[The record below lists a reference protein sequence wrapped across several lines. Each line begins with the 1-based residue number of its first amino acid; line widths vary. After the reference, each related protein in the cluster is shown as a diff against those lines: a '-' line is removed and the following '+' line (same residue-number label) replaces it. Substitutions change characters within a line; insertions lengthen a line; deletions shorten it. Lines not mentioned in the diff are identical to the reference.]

1 MSKQIRVLHFQGRMG
16 KGGAETFM
24 MNAFR
29 NIDRNKVQFD
39 FLIYHDFGDVR
50 PYNDEI
56 HSLGGHIYSVPNPKK
71 NIIAYIKAV
80 KKLLKDKKFDV
91 VHSEV
96 FFGGGLNLFLAKKAG
111 IKKRIVHSH
120 ATSDGKG
127 KNLPLKML
135 RKIFDRLMKENA
147 TDFLACSHE
156 AGVALY
162 GKEQPFVFVP
172 NGIDLELYRNIPESK
187 ITIRKSL
194 NIPADAFVVGN
205 IGRFEDQKNHLF
217 LIDIFEQVIKKNKN
231 SHLVLIGE
239 GSLFSKVNEK
249 VIRKGLA
256 EKVSFL
262 GVRNDIPQLLKSMD
276 VFLMPSLYEGL
287 PISAVEA
294 QAANLKLVLSNE
306 VSKETRI
313 SENVHFISLN
323 EEPKQWA
330 KIALQ
335 EPLQNFPYKEMEIY
349 DMKKT
354 AEQLEKIYLSR
365 LGEIS
370 DEFDCNR

>member
-29 NIDRNKVQFD
+29 NIDRDKIVFD
-39 FLIYHDFGDVR
+39 FLIYHDFEDVR

-56 HSLGGHIYSVPNPKK
+56 HSFGGHIYSVPNPKK

-80 KKLLKDKKFDV
+80 KKLLKDKDFDV

-96 FFGGGLNLFLAKKAG
+96 FFGGGLNLLLAKKAG
-111 IKKRIVHSH
+111 IKKRVVHSH

-127 KNLPLKML
+127 KNVILKML
-135 RKIFDRLMKENA
+135 RKFFDKLMRENA

-156 AGVALY
+156 AGIALY

-172 NGIDLELYRNIPESK
+172 NGIDLELYRNVSETK
-187 ITIRKSL
+187 AAIRESL
-194 NIPADAFVVGN
+194 NISEDAFVVGN
-205 IGRFEDQKNHLF
+205 IGRFEEQKNHSF
-217 LIDIFEQVIKKNKN
+217 LIDIFEQTIKLHENC
-231 SHLVLIGE
+231 HLILIGE
-239 GSLFSKVNEK
+239 GSLFPAITEK
-249 VIRKGLA
+249 VRSKGLEA
-256 EKVSFL
+256 KVSFL
-262 GVRNDIPQLLKSMD
+262 GVRDDIPQLLKSMD

-294 QAANLKLVLSNE
+294 QAANLKLVLSSE
-306 VSKETRI
+306 VAEETKL
-313 SENVHFISLN
+313 SENVHFVSLD
-323 EEPKQWA
+323 EKPEQWA
-330 KIALQ
+330 RIILQ
-335 EPLQNFPYKEMEIY
+335 EPLQNSPYKEMEIY

-354 AEQLEKIYLSR
+354 AEQLERIYLNR
-365 LGEIS
+365 LGEVN
-370 DEFDCNR
+370 E

>member
-24 MNAFR
+24 MNTFR

-39 FLIYHDFGDVR
+39 FLIYHDFEDVR

-56 HSLGGHIYSVPNPKK
+56 HSLGGHVYSVPNPKK
-71 NIIAYIKAV
+71 NILAYIKAV

-127 KNLPLKML
+127 KNIALKIL
-135 RKIFDRLMKENA
+135 RIFFDKLMKENA

-156 AGVALY
+156 AGIALY
-162 GKEQPFVFVP
+162 GKKQPFVFVP
-172 NGIDLELYRNIPESK
+172 NGIDLELYRNVPETKAS
-187 ITIRKSL
+187 IRKTL
-194 NIPADAFVVGN
+194 NIPEDAFVIGN
-205 IGRFEDQKNHLF
+205 IGRFEEQKNHSF
-217 LIDIFEQVIKKNKN
+217 LIDIFEQVDKIHEN

-239 GSLFSKVNEK
+239 GSLFSAVNEK
-249 VIRKGLA
+249 VNSKGLE

-262 GVRNDIPQLLKSMD
+262 RVRDDIPQLLKSMD

-294 QAANLKLVLSNE
+294 QAANLKVVLSSE
-306 VSKETRI
+306 VSRETKL
-313 SENVHFISLN
+313 SENVHFISLD
-323 EEPKQWA
+323 EKPEQWA
-330 KIALQ
+330 KIMLKK
-335 EPLQNFPYKEMEIY
+335 PLQNIPNKEMEVY

-354 AEQLEKIYLSR
+354 AEQLERIYLNR
-365 LGEIS
+365 LE
-370 DEFDCNR
+370 EFNEQV